1 MSLTFNMVGGGSGG
15 GLSSTDAL
23 LRVQATAGSLV
34 TISKAGITK
43 TDQGHENADDSTVYD
58 YYFIVHQSQFDSS
71 NPWTVTAT
79 LGYFASSDIIIINA
93 SNEYDMTLTPLVPS
107 EYQAVEYL
115 QSSGTQYINIPDFYP
130 TGETEFE
137 ATFLTTNVIASSGNY
152 GAIFG
157 SRENYYS
164 KGYCYSTFSTNASQ
178 KRGHFLY
185 GSSSSSSVNNIRYDG
200 RIVVNEK
207 MTTVFHNHELSSDQ
221 FTGYTS
227 VPTQT
232 FASPKTMNI
241 FAINGEN
248 EDSEFFR
255 GNLYSLKF
263 WTNSSTLAYDFIPC
277 YRKSDS
283 VAGLFDVV
291 NRVFY
296 TNSGSDTFVVGSDVK

>member
-1 MSLTFNMVGGGSGG
+1 MSLTLNMVGGGSGG
-15 GLSSTDAL
+15 LTSTDAV
-23 LRVQATAGSLV
+23 LRVQSTAGSTV
-34 TISKAGITK
+34 TISKGGITK
-43 TDQGHENADDSTVYD
+43 SDQGHENASDTTKYD
-58 YYFIVHQSQFDSS
+58 YYFIIHASQFDGS

-79 LGYFASSDIIIINA
+79 LGNLSSSDTVIIN
-93 SNEYDMTLTPLVPS
+93 SPDEYNVALIPLVPS

-137 ATFLTTNVIASSGNY
+137 TTFLTTNVIASSGNF
-152 GAIFG
+152 GGIFG
-157 SRENYYS
+157 ARETYYLN
-164 KGYCYSTFSTNASQ
+164 GYCYTTYSEKASQ

-200 RIVVNEK
+200 RIVVNVK

-227 VPTQT
+227 VPAKT
-232 FASPKTMNI
+232 FTSPRTMDI
-241 FAINGEN
+241 FAMNSESG
-248 EDSEFFR
+248 DGEFFR

-283 VAGLFDVV
+283 VAGLFDRV
-291 NRVFY
+291 NSGFY
-296 TNSGSDTFVVGSDVK
+296 TNNGSGTFVVGSDVK